1 MKMSLKTCRAN
12 RVHRGAGFTLTEI
25 MIVVSLIGL
34 LSAMAIPHLAKARD
48 NTRLNI
54 IYRNLRQLDN
64 AKDQWAIDNRKVTG
78 DVISDITDLKDY
90 LRGGKLHDVLNEN
103 YVVNPVGTPPG
114 AALPNTVALG
124 PYPSGA
130 FIPAP

>member
-1 MKMSLKTCRAN
+1 MQASSNNYQARRAARN
-12 RVHRGAGFTLTEI
+12 GGFTLTEI

-34 LSAMAIPHLAKARD
+34 LSAMALPHLAKARD

-78 DVISDITDLKDY
+78 DVVADITDLKDY
-90 LRGGKLHDVLNEN
+90 LRGGKLHDVINED

-114 AALPNTVALG
+114 AALPNGVALG
-124 PYPSGA
+124 PYPAGGY
-130 FIPAP
+130 IPAP